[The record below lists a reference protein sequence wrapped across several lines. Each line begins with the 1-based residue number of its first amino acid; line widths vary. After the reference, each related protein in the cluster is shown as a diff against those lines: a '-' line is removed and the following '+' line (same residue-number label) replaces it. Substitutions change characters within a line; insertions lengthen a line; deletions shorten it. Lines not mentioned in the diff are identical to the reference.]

1 MKIASIDVGSNTV
14 ILLIAEVEQNLKTIK
29 SIYDLQFV
37 PRISEGLIE
46 SKSISEEK
54 VFELLQILSHY
65 KELAKKY
72 NCTSIYAIGT
82 NAFRIASNSKE
93 VIKKILEELG
103 ITIEVLSGEL
113 EAEYSFLGATY
124 QRFNSKN
131 SLVIDIGGGSTE
143 ISLGK
148 NCKIKNKLSLP
159 IGVVSLKEKFF
170 NGHPDNYN
178 LTGAYKEI
186 GKYLKKI
193 DFTGSDIDIAIAIA
207 GTPTTLASIKKKL
220 NVYDEQAV
228 EGDELEFSDI
238 NCFID
243 ELSQLKSEEIL
254 NKYQTVVCNREDL
267 LLSGSVLLYKI
278 MSYFK
283 LNKVIVSTKG
293 LRYGV
298 IIKRYFYDF

>member
-14 ILLIAEVEQNLKTIK
+14 ILLIAEVDQNIKTIK
-29 SIYDLQFV
+29 SVYDLQFI
-37 PRISEGLIE
+37 PRISEGLNE
-46 SKSISEEK
+46 TKLISEAK
-54 VFELLQILSHY
+54 VFELLQILLHY
-65 KELAKKY
+65 KEVAKNY
-72 NCTSIYAIGT
+72 NCTSVNAFGT
-82 NAFRIASNSKE
+82 NAFRIASNSQDVINRIKE
-93 VIKKILEELG
+93 ESV

-113 EAEYSFLGATY
+113 EAEYSFIGATY
-124 QRFNSKN
+124 ESFSSMNA
-131 SLVIDIGGGSTE
+131 LVIDIGGGSTE

-148 NCKIKNKLSLP
+148 NCKIRNKISLP

-170 NGHPDNYN
+170 NGHPENYN
-178 LTGAYKEI
+178 LTGAYKETK
-186 GKYLKKI
+186 KYLKNI
-193 DFTGSDIDIAIAIA
+193 DFTGIDIDIAIAIA
-207 GTPTTLASIKKKL
+207 GTPTTLASIKKRL

-238 NCFID
+238 NCFIN
-243 ELSQLKSEEIL
+243 ELSKLKSEEIL
-254 NKYQTVVCNREDL
+254 NKYQTVVSNREDL
-267 LLSGSVLLYKI
+267 LLPGSVLLYKI